1 MIDELDVRVVRSRR
15 RQKTVSARIVGN
27 TLKVMV
33 PAGMT
38 ADEEQAWVE
47 RMKDRLSRSR
57 NRTRTASEEDL
68 DRRARLLAERYF
80 DDRLGGFS
88 IRYVGNQNHRFG
100 SCTPSTR
107 TIRLSHRLADMPTWV
122 LDYVIV
128 HELAHLI
135 EANHSKKFWRLV
147 NRFPRTERA
156 RGFLIAK
163 ELEHPD
169 KAPDDLDHPADR
181 TS

>member
-1 MIDELDVRVVRSRR
+1 MIDELEVQLVRSKRR
-15 RQKTVSARIVGN
+15 KKTVAARLVGN

-38 ADEEQAWVE
+38 AEEEQTWVE
-47 RMKDRLSRSR
+47 RMRDRL
-57 NRTRTASEEDL
+57 TRDRAL
-68 DRRARLLAERYF
+68 DQAAAGGELERRARQLAERYF

-88 IRYVGNQNHRFG
+88 IRYVTNQNNRFG
-100 SCTPSTR
+100 SCTPATR
-107 TIRLSHRLADMPTWV
+107 TIRLSHRLAEMPTWV

-135 EANHSKKFWRLV
+135 EANHSKRFWRLV
-147 NRFPRTERA
+147 NRYPRTERA

-163 ELEHPD
+163 GLEHPD
-169 KAPDDLDHPADR
+169 TEPDDLD
-181 TS
+181 